1 MSLHQWL
8 ENIWSSKA
16 KVILSHVGLILIFC
30 TYVLAGSF
38 IFYHL
43 EQDNEI
49 KIREKSFADVLET
62 RDRLFDAVWHG
73 GLENPPS
80 PQQLANL
87 VDNLT
92 NALLDAF
99 DTRFVSAQ
107 HFSNSTKPDDV
118 WTYSSSVFFTVT
130 FLTTIGKYCIFLQ
143 IYTTQS
149 KQKNNIKSRLNVVIK
164 GKEVQ
169 GFGNPSPSTFRG
181 RLFCVFYG
189 LIGIP
194 LALITIADS
203 GKFLGEFMVH
213 VYSACRGSILKRR
226 RGKEQEQSAAV
237 EQSTVGCVDV
247 DDDER
252 RHLLISELDKVG
264 LREFADVP
272 AGLVFGVFLSYTAL
286 GSLLLHYVERW
297 DIVDAFYFTFV
308 TMTTVGFGDLIPEQ
322 RSCYLLILLY
332 ILVGLALT
340 TTLIDLVGVKYII
353 KVHYFGRAIQDA
365 SWTMVRIGGKLI
377 RLDELVK
384 SSSAIWQRR
393 FGSVFKPEQGKKPTP
408 GAFCPQDINRIR
420 YIDFPMR
427 TASKPFNCITDDMQ
441 RHWQITN
448 L

>member
-1 MSLHQWL
+1 MSRHQWL

-16 KVILSHVGLILIFC
+16 KVILSHVGLILIFYA
-30 TYVLAGSF
+30 YVLAGSF

-43 EQDNEI
+43 EQENEI
-49 KIREKSFADVLET
+49 KIREKSFADVLEK
-62 RDRLFDAVWHG
+62 RDRLFDAVWHRD
-73 GLENPPS
+73 LKNSPS
-80 PQQLANL
+80 TQQLADL

-92 NALLDAF
+92 IALLDAF

-118 WTYSSSVFFTVT
+118 WTYLSSVFFTVT
-130 FLTTIGKYCIFLQ
+130 FLTTIGKYC
-143 IYTTQS
+143 
-149 KQKNNIKSRLNVVIK
+149 
-164 GKEVQ
+164 
-169 GFGNPSPSTFRG
+169 FGNPSPTTFRG

-213 VYSACRGSILKRR
+213 VYSACRGSILKRG
-226 RGKEQEQSAAV
+226 RGKEKPSASL

-247 DDDER
+247 DDER

-286 GSLLLHYVERW
+286 GSLLLHHVEKW

-384 SSSAIWQRR
+384 NSSAIWQRR

-427 TASKPFNCITDDMQ
+427 PASKPFNCITDDMQ

>member
-1 MSLHQWL
+1 MVGEHL
-8 ENIWSSKA
+8 
-16 KVILSHVGLILIFC
+16 VIKQ
-30 TYVLAGSF
+30 
-38 IFYHL
+38 
-43 EQDNEI
+43 ENEI

-107 HFSNSTKPDDV
+107 HFSNS
-118 WTYSSSVFFTVT
+118 
-130 FLTTIGKYCIFLQ
+130 
-143 IYTTQS
+143 
-149 KQKNNIKSRLNVVIK
+149 
-164 GKEVQ
+164 
-169 GFGNPSPSTFRG
+169 FGNPSPSTFRG

-213 VYSACRGSILKRR
+213 VYSTCRGSILKRR

-286 GSLLLHYVERW
+286 GSLLLHHVERW

-384 SSSAIWQRR
+384 NSSAIWQRR

>member
-1 MSLHQWL
+1 MSRHQWL

-16 KVILSHVGLILIFC
+16 KVILSHVGLILIFYA
-30 TYVLAGSF
+30 YVLAGSF

-43 EQDNEI
+43 EQENEI
-49 KIREKSFADVLET
+49 KIREKSFADVLEK
-62 RDRLFDAVWHG
+62 RDRLFDAVWHRD
-73 GLENPPS
+73 LKNSPS
-80 PQQLANL
+80 TQQLADL

-92 NALLDAF
+92 IALLDAF

-118 WTYSSSVFFTVT
+118 WTYLSSVFFTVT
-130 FLTTIGKYCIFLQ
+130 FLTTIGKYC
-143 IYTTQS
+143 
-149 KQKNNIKSRLNVVIK
+149 
-164 GKEVQ
+164 
-169 GFGNPSPSTFRG
+169 FGNPSPTTFRG

-213 VYSACRGSILKRR
+213 VYSACRGSILKRG
-226 RGKEQEQSAAV
+226 RGKEKPSASL

-247 DDDER
+247 DDER

-272 AGLVFGVFLSYTAL
+272 ACLVFGVFLSYTAL
-286 GSLLLHYVERW
+286 GSLLLHHVEKW

-384 SSSAIWQRR
+384 NSSAIWQRR

-427 TASKPFNCITDDMQ
+427 PASKPFNCITDDMQ

>member
-1 MSLHQWL
+1 MVGEHL
-8 ENIWSSKA
+8 
-16 KVILSHVGLILIFC
+16 VIK
-30 TYVLAGSF
+30 
-38 IFYHL
+38 
-43 EQDNEI
+43 QDNEI

-130 FLTTIGKYCIFLQ
+130 FLTTIG
-143 IYTTQS
+143 
-149 KQKNNIKSRLNVVIK
+149 
-164 GKEVQ
+164 
-169 GFGNPSPSTFRG
+169 FGNPSPSTFRG

-203 GKFLGEFMVH
+203 GKFLGE
-213 VYSACRGSILKRR
+213 

-384 SSSAIWQRR
+384 NSSAIWQRR

>member
-1 MSLHQWL
+1 MSRHQWL

-16 KVILSHVGLILIFC
+16 KVVLSHVGLILIFY

-43 EQDNEI
+43 EQENEI
-49 KIREKSFADVLET
+49 KIREKSFADVLER
-62 RDRLFDAVWHG
+62 RDRLFDAVWHR
-73 GLENPPS
+73 GLKSIPS
-80 PQQLANL
+80 NQQLADL

-92 NALLDAF
+92 IALLDAF

-107 HFSNSTKPDDV
+107 HFSNTTKPDDV
-118 WTYSSSVFFTVT
+118 WTYLSSVFFTVT
-130 FLTTIGKYCIFLQ
+130 FLTTIGKYC
-143 IYTTQS
+143 
-149 KQKNNIKSRLNVVIK
+149 
-164 GKEVQ
+164 
-169 GFGNPSPSTFRG
+169 FGNPSPSTFRG

-213 VYSACRGSILKRR
+213 VYSACRGSILKRG
-226 RGKEQEQSAAV
+226 RGKKKPSAGL

-247 DDDER
+247 DDER

-286 GSLLLHYVERW
+286 GSLLLHHVEKW

-384 SSSAIWQRR
+384 NSSSIWQRR

-408 GAFCPQDINRIR
+408 GAFCPEDINRIR

-427 TASKPFNCITDDMQ
+427 PASKPFNCITDDMQ

>member
-1 MSLHQWL
+1 MSRHQWL

-16 KVILSHVGLILIFC
+16 KVVLSHVGLILIFY

-43 EQDNEI
+43 EQENEI
-49 KIREKSFADVLET
+49 KIREKSLADVLER
-62 RDRLFDAVWHG
+62 RDRLFDAVWHR
-73 GLENPPS
+73 GLKSIPS
-80 PQQLANL
+80 TQQLANL

-92 NALLDAF
+92 IALLDAF

-118 WTYSSSVFFTVT
+118 WTYLSSIFFTVT
-130 FLTTIGKYCIFLQ
+130 FLTTIGKYC
-143 IYTTQS
+143 
-149 KQKNNIKSRLNVVIK
+149 
-164 GKEVQ
+164 
-169 GFGNPSPSTFRG
+169 FGNPSPSTFRG

-213 VYSACRGSILKRR
+213 VYSACRGSILKRG
-226 RGKEQEQSAAV
+226 RGKKKPSAGL

-247 DDDER
+247 DDER

-286 GSLLLHYVERW
+286 GSLLLHHVEKW

-384 SSSAIWQRR
+384 NSSSIWQRR

-408 GAFCPQDINRIR
+408 GAFCPEDINRIR

-427 TASKPFNCITDDMQ
+427 PASKPFNCITDDMQ